1 MTHGTQVVARGWVG
15 RAHHSRSTLG
25 ACLYQAQ
32 VRQVQLDT
40 GQHRSS
46 PASHLAAAQVY
57 GGVHRNRVWHQC
69 ALFPAL
75 ALQFS
80 TLRIPREKRR

>member
-1 MTHGTQVVARGWVG
+1 MG

-75 ALQFS
+75 ALQFP